1 VRTSRVNWP
10 RIAGRL
16 DPHAERLTA
25 AATRWRAV
33 ALLPFASACAVS
45 DQKRLIDGD
54 VERWLAVMG
63 AAADE
68 GAGLHSLL
76 TAFPEFRSILYW
88 RLEQGNPSGALL
100 AKLMRRL
107 WRPVASLFLSS
118 GPIGPGLFIAHGYG
132 TTLNAAS
139 IGVNCYVHQG
149 VTLGW
154 DYKGERGPI
163 VGDNV
168 FIGAGAVVLG
178 AVTIGDGARIGANA
192 VVLTDVPPGATAVGA
207 PARVLVPEAVAGGP
221 R

>member
-1 VRTSRVNWP
+1 VRASRLNWP
-10 RIAGRL
+10 RIAERL

-25 AATRWRAV
+25 AAWRWRAV
-33 ALLPFASACAVS
+33 ALLPFASACALS
-45 DQKRLIDGD
+45 DQKQLIDGD

-63 AAADE
+63 AVGE
-68 GAGLHSLL
+68 GQGLHSLL

-88 RLEQGNPSGALL
+88 RLERGNASGALL

-107 WRPVASLFLSS
+107 WRPVASLFLSP

-163 VGDNV
+163 IGDNV
-168 FIGAGAVVLG
+168 FIGAGAMVLG

-192 VVLTDVPPGATAVGA
+192 VVLTDVPAGATAVGA
-207 PARVLVPEAVAGGP
+207 PARVLAPQVVPGAS